1 MHRSISQL
9 AIVIV
14 SLGTPACEDAR
25 LTGDLSPAAGPTPSG
40 ESGLGTGAPGA
51 QTQTVYPALSL
62 ATDVQDEALPLSNAT
77 LAVSDDGATF
87 VATDADRNRIHLVQS
102 VAPFTLRTVELEP
115 HDAPGR
121 VVVGSG
127 RAFVS
132 SRRKP
137 VVFELALQSGEVKRH
152 AVCGSPQGLA
162 IDSQGLLQVA
172 CRDGTLL
179 SLDPVSG
186 ETVRTLHLDDDL
198 RDVVPLGAGLV
209 VSRFRSAELL
219 QLDEAGNLVFRVRPA
234 RAATAEPAVAWRT
247 VALPDGR
254 LLMAH
259 QLMSTSLLS
268 AANGGVPAYYGGGC
282 GSIAGATLSVIDLA
296 APELEVLELE
306 NPNARYTVW
315 RKGLTGV
322 AGTIDVATPDGL
334 SVFVTAPGNT
344 LDDGLSAR
352 VSSSSSTP
360 SLTIGS
366 SATPSE
372 SSLVR
377 VAVDES
383 TQGCVPGES
392 VASTGAT
399 VAVAFTPDGRR
410 IVQRR
415 EPDELEIEGGGV
427 VSLGGAPL
435 KNAGLA
441 LFQVTTSR
449 VIACASCHPEGRE
462 DGHTWAFSDVG
473 FRRTPSLEGGV
484 TANAPFHWE
493 GELPTLQALLDEVM
507 VRRMGFLVSF
517 SDAQIARLGEFMDS
531 IPAPTGAY
539 AVDGAARERGRVLFE
554 SSATECS
561 GCHSGPYFTDNALH
575 DVGTGGELVT
585 PPLVGIASRA
595 PFLHDGCADTLL
607 ERFGACGG
615 TDHGRTDQLT
625 EAELNDLVSYL
636 TSL

>member
-1 MHRSISQL
+1 
-9 AIVIV
+9 V
-14 SLGTPACEDAR
+14 T
-25 LTGDLSPAAGPTPSG
+25 
-40 ESGLGTGAPGA
+40 

-62 ATDVQDEALPLSNAT
+62 ATDVQDEVLPLSNAT
-77 LAVSDDGATF
+77 LAVSEDGAT
-87 VATDADRNRIHLVQS
+87 VVLTDADRNRIHLVQS
-102 VAPFTLRTVELEP
+102 VAPFTRRTIELEP

-121 VVVGSG
+121 VAVGLG

-137 VVFELALQSGEVKRH
+137 VVFEVALDSGEVARH

-162 IDSQGLLQVA
+162 IDGQGLLQVA

-179 SLDPVSG
+179 ALDPASG
-186 ETVRTLHLDDDL
+186 ATVRTLHLDDDL

-209 VSRFRSAELL
+209 VSRFRTAELL
-219 QLDEAGNLVFRVRPA
+219 QLDEAGNLVSRVRPA
-234 RAATAEPAVAWRT
+234 RGSTAEPAVAWRT

-259 QLMSTSLLS
+259 QLMSTSLLT

-282 GSIAGATLSVIDLA
+282 GSIAGVTLSVIDLA
-296 APELEVLELE
+296 APELEVPNLED
-306 NPNARYTVW
+306 PGARYTVL
-315 RKGLTGV
+315 RTGLTSV
-322 AGTIDVATPDGL
+322 AGTIDVATPDGV
-334 SVFVTAPGNT
+334 SFYVTAPGST
-344 LDDGLSAR
+344 LEDGLSAR
-352 VSSSSSTP
+352 VSSASESST
-360 SLTIGS
+360 TGS
-366 SATPSE
+366 VLLPSATLSD

-377 VAVDES
+377 VGIEKL
-383 TQGCVPGES
+383 TQGCTPGDW
-392 VASTGAT
+392 VASAGTA
-399 VAVAFTPDGRR
+399 VSVAFTPDGRR
-410 IVQRR
+410 VVQRR
-415 EPDELEIEGGGV
+415 EPDEVEIEGGGA

-441 LFQVTTSR
+441 LFQVATSR

-462 DGHTWAFSDVG
+462 DGHTWAFGDVG

-484 TANAPFHWE
+484 TATAPFHWA
-493 GELPTLQALLDEVM
+493 GELPTLHALLDEVM

-517 SDAQIARLGEFMDS
+517 SDAQIVRLGEFMDAL
-531 IPAPTGAY
+531 PAPTGAY

-595 PFLHDGCADTLL
+595 PFMHDGCADTLR
-607 ERFGACGG
+607 ERFGVCGG
-615 TDHGRTDQLT
+615 TDHGRTDQLSD
-625 EAELNDLVSYL
+625 AELDDLIAYL